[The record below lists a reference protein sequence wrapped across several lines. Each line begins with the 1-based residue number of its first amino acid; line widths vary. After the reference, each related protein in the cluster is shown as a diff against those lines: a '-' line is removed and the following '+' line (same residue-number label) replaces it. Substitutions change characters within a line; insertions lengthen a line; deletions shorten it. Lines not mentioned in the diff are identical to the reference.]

1 MSSKTS
7 LGVEG
12 VLVAEL
18 EGAFDEEA
26 VEEREVADILLCA
39 KVTFG
44 RFDRTC
50 RRCGMKEYRYCTGNR
65 LGGGIG
71 CTITFF
77 LFPLCV
83 VQIGRGGLERPGGG
97 S

>member
-12 VLVAEL
+12 VLVVEL
-18 EGAFDEEA
+18 EGTFDEEA
-26 VEEREVADILLCA
+26 VEEGEVVDILLCA

-65 LGGGIG
+65 LGSGMGWG
-71 CTITFF
+71 VTFF
-77 LFPLCV
+77 FFSPLVWC
-83 VQIGRGGLERPGGG
+83 R
-97 S
+97 

>member
-12 VLVAEL
+12 VLVVES
-18 EGAFDEEA
+18 EGAFDEE
-26 VEEREVADILLCA
+26 REAADILLCA

-50 RRCGMKEYRYCTGNR
+50 RRCGMKEYR
-65 LGGGIG
+65 
-71 CTITFF
+71 
-77 LFPLCV
+77 
-83 VQIGRGGLERPGGG
+83 
-97 S
+97 